1 MARLT
6 ASDMITLVRLG
17 ISETSETLSDT
28 QLLRL
33 INQSY
38 LELAGSI
45 DHRELD
51 TSTTITTADGTAEYT
66 LSASD
71 VLRITNITDTTNGI
85 RQREISAYQYDQY
98 TQSET
103 PGGAPVYYY
112 YSGSSGQ
119 FKQLTFYPTPD
130 GVYSLTVRY
139 QKKPADLVAT
149 PVASAT
155 SAVIHELWD
164 DSIVHRAISRAWMLL
179 GDSGKAGQWRQMAQ
193 ANDQIAAIATRQ
205 SSVIPIRPGSRMAQA
220 FRNAKV

>member
-1 MARLT
+1 MARMT

-28 QLLRL
+28 QILRL
-33 INQSY
+33 LNQSY

-51 TSTTITTADGTAEYT
+51 ASTSITTSASTAEYT

-103 PGGAPVYYY
+103 PTGAPVYYF

-119 FKQLTFYPTPD
+119 YKQLTFYPTPD
-130 GVYSLTVRY
+130 GTYTLAVRY
-139 QKKPADLVAT
+139 QKKPAELVTT
-149 PVASAT
+149 PSAT
-155 SAVIHELWD
+155 SPIIHELWD
-164 DSIVHRAISRAWMLL
+164 DSIVHRAVSRAWMLL
-179 GDSGKAGQWRQMAQ
+179 GDTGKAGQWRDMAK
-193 ANDQIAAIATRQ
+193 ANDQIAAMATRQ
-205 SSVIPIRPGSRMAQA
+205 SSVVPIRPGSRMAEA
-220 FRNAKV
+220 IRNAKV